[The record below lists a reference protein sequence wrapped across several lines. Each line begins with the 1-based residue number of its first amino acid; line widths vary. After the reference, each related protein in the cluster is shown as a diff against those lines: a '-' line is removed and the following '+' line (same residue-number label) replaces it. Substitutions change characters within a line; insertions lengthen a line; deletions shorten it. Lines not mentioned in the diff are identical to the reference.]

1 MLTFNGVTSER
12 AGEILSILDK
22 NVLEKL
28 AEVLGNIGASTFFI
42 EEVFNKHSYLNTV
55 AYFVIPTVG
64 VGTGNVMLVYVDEAD
79 VVIMGEARKGL
90 KVTYTTDT
98 RPCDN
103 IVKFAK
109 DSDLFIC
116 EGMYGSDD
124 NLDNAVKN
132 YHMTF
137 SEAASLARDAHV
149 EQMWLTHYSPGLVD
163 PEKYISNATNIFKR
177 TMCAY
182 DTLSTVL
189 EYQ

>member
-79 VVIMGEARKGL
+79 VVGL
-90 KVTYTTDT
+90 NTTFEELEKFWGLPVALCSCNDT
-98 RPCDN
+98 MEYLCASTLKEN
-103 IVKFAK
+103 I
-109 DSDLFIC
+109 
-116 EGMYGSDD
+116 E
-124 NLDNAVKN
+124 
-132 YHMTF
+132 
-137 SEAASLARDAHV
+137 
-149 EQMWLTHYSPGLVD
+149 
-163 PEKYISNATNIFKR
+163 
-177 TMCAY
+177 
-182 DTLSTVL
+182 
-189 EYQ
+189 